1 MILNRS
7 KLSLN
12 TGEAWPGPGVPSSIP
27 CQVTAISLT
36 EMLFGRLDVVEDLR
50 LSFPI
55 TGFFFYLVFMVPRP
69 CFFSW
74 ALATLPGQKICFTE
88 KQLSVESKS
97 KSSAW
102 IQEIFVIFSA

>member
-69 CFFSW
+69 CFFFLGPGDFAW
-74 ALATLPGQKICFTE
+74 AKDLLHGEAAVSRVKI
-88 KQLSVESKS
+88 
-97 KSSAW
+97 
-102 IQEIFVIFSA
+102 